1 MQRAKNFIFFGG
13 AGDFFIKCYNSDL
26 CEQLEDKN
34 FIFNLYFG
42 NQTRTVHEFF
52 NEHPNL
58 KNFNIIKL
66 YKEYSKL
73 REDQVHL
80 NPRQIR
86 EKLIEDNNIKVSK
99 LNRRGGKLIAYSNF
113 NLPKEDYAVVH
124 PFSSTKGRI
133 LDKNHISDILERAS
147 KSFEKVFLM
156 CRSASTYGDHEEDF
170 RITQPNV
177 ELFDKELN
185 HAAYVVQNCKK
196 FYGTD
201 SAFSNVA
208 ARENIDCEL
217 ISKTNIYNRRMDKGC
232 PFLKFYTTKENVKII
247 LV

>member
-1 MQRAKNFIFFGG
+1 MNKDFGFFGG

-34 FIFNLYFG
+34 CVFNLYFG
-42 NQTRTVHEFF
+42 NPTRTVHEFF

-66 YKEYSKL
+66 YEQYSKL
-73 REDQVHL
+73 KEDPVHL
-80 NPRQIR
+80 NPLQIR

-99 LNRRGGKLIAYSNF
+99 LNPKRGELIVYSSF
-113 NLPKEDYAVVH
+113 NLPKEEYAVVH

-133 LDKNHISDILERAS
+133 LNNSHISDILKRAS
-147 KSFEKVFLM
+147 ESFEKVFLM
-156 CRSASTYGDHEEDF
+156 CKSSSTYQNHKEDF
-170 RITQPNV
+170 RITHPNV

-185 HAAYVVQNCKK
+185 HAAHVVKNCNK

-201 SAFSNVA
+201 SAFSNIA

-217 ISKTNIYNRRMDKGC
+217 ISRIDTFNRRTARDC
-232 PFLKFYTTKENVKII
+232 PYLNFYKNKENVKII